1 MTGGPVVD
9 RGQSALV
16 LSGAMHRPHPSTFLP
31 EDATDVYVL
40 GVSLV
45 TPSDRW
51 VRRWREAA
59 GDRTAR
65 VAVVTTADRDR
76 DTGEDATVATVS
88 EASDLTGL
96 GIQVSNFVEAIPE
109 DADVMVC
116 LDSLTVLMQYVDLQ
130 SVYRFINLLTTRL
143 EGVGART
150 IVFFDPDTADDQ
162 SVATIRSVFSLV
174 IDGDDGSDGEQEG
187 GEDGEAA

>member
-1 MTGGPVVD
+1 MTGGPAVD

-16 LSGAMHRPHPSTFLP
+16 LSGAMRRSHPSAFLP

-45 TPSDRW
+45 TPPDRW
-51 VRRWREAA
+51 VRRWREEA

-65 VAVVTTADRDR
+65 VAMVTTADRECDA
-76 DTGEDATVATVS
+76 GEDVTVATVS

-96 GIQVSNFVEAIPE
+96 GIQVSNFVEAIPA
-109 DADVMVC
+109 DADVIVC
-116 LDSLTVLMQYVDLQ
+116 FDSLTVLLQYVDLQ

-150 IVFFDPDTADDQ
+150 VVFFDPDTADDQ
-162 SVATIRSVFSLV
+162 AVATIRSVFSLV
-174 IDGDDGSDGEQEG
+174 VDDVDA
-187 GEDGEAA
+187 EAV

>member
-1 MTGGPVVD
+1 MTGGPAVD

-16 LSGAMHRPHPSTFLP
+16 LSGAMRRPHPSAFLP
-31 EDATDVYVL
+31 DDATDLYVL

-45 TPSDRW
+45 TPPDRW
-51 VRRWREAA
+51 VSRWREAA

-65 VAVVTTADRDR
+65 VAMVTTADRER
-76 DTGEDATVATVS
+76 DAGEDVTVATVS

-96 GIQVSNFVEAIPE
+96 GIQVSNFVEAIPD
-109 DADVMVC
+109 DADVLVC
-116 LDSLTVLMQYVDLQ
+116 FDSLTVLLQYVDLQ

-150 IVFFDPDTADDQ
+150 VVFFDPDTADDQ

-174 IDGDDGSDGEQEG
+174 VDDVDA
-187 GEDGEAA
+187 EAV